1 MTEFRSMSGI
11 DQLPPREREVARAVY
26 RLTEASAAEVW
37 MEVRGASSHS
47 AVRVM
52 LSRLVKKGVISRS
65 KSLGRVTYSP
75 TLITDGV
82 KQAAVVRL
90 LESYFDGSP
99 EKLLQCLHA
108 ERSHSPR
115 C

>member
-1 MTEFRSMSGI
+1 MSGI

-37 MEVRGASSHS
+37 MEVRHATTHS

-52 LSRLVKKGVISRS
+52 LSRLVKKGVIARS
-65 KSLGRVTYSP
+65 KSLGRVTYVP
-75 TLITDGV
+75 ALITDGV

-90 LESYFDGSP
+90 LDSYFDGSP
-99 EKLLQCLHA
+99 EKLLSCLQA
-108 ERSHSPR
+108 ERGHLPR
-115 C
+115 ADR